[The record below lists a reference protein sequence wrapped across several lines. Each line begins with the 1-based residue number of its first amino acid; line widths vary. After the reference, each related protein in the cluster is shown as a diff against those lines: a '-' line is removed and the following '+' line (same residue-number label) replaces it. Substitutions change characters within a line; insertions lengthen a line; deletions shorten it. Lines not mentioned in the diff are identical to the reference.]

1 MDETWKIK
9 KHFIKIATIFII
21 FVVISMIIC
30 IEIVNYINSKY
41 EQKEATIK
49 IYGDKA
55 VIQFEARKGLKTIIK
70 NALRFKNLDG
80 ETITIYSLDY
90 YSEKI
95 RFSKIDKTPIY
106 VVGIVSIAIFLF
118 EIRKYIDYY
127 SNLIENGAIVEAKVV
142 TDTNL
147 LLLKWENAEDKKT
160 YYFVKRR
167 LFEKWNSEPKEFMDV
182 CINVEDPK
190 QYYIMEGDEQDG
202 KI

>member
-1 MDETWKIK
+1 MEEILEIR

-41 EQKEATIK
+41 KPKEATIK

-118 EIRKYIDYY
+118 KIKKDIDYY
-127 SNLIENGAIVEAKVV
+127 SNLIENGTIVEAKAV
-142 TDTNL
+142 TDSIL

-167 LFEKWNSEPKEFMDV
+167 LFEKWSSEQKEFMDV

-190 QYYIMEGDEQDG
+190 QYYIMEGEEQDG